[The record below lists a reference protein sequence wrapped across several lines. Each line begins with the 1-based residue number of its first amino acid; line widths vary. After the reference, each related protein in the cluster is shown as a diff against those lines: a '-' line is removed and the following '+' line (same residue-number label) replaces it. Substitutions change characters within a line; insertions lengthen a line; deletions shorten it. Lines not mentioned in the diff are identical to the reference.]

1 MGVIRMVGPTTQFLD
16 LETLNLALD
25 LCENILNDEDYT
37 YDEDNNQIHFS
48 DTDAEYRFSVSWN
61 SRAW

>member
-1 MGVIRMVGPTTQFLD
+1 MVRYKYTTTQFLD

-25 LCENILNDEDYT
+25 LCENILNEEDYT

-48 DTDAEYRFSVSWN
+48 DADAEYRFSVSWN
-61 SRAW
+61 SKAW

>member
-37 YDEDNNQIHFS
+37 YDEDNFQIHFS
-48 DTDAEYRFSVSWN
+48 DTDAEYRFSVSWQ
-61 SRAW
+61 SRKW

>member
-25 LCENILNDEDYT
+25 LCEAILEEDEYEYDEET
-37 YDEDNNQIHFS
+37 YDIHFAS
-48 DTDAEYRFSVSWN
+48 TQAEYKFTVAWQ
-61 SRAW
+61 SRTW

>member
-1 MGVIRMVGPTTQFLD
+1 MVGPTTQFLD

-37 YDEDNNQIHFS
+37 YDEDNNQIHFQ
-48 DTDAEYRFSVSWN
+48 THTQPRQ
-61 SRAW
+61 

>member
-48 DTDAEYRFSVSWN
+48 DTGAEYRFSFSWN
-61 SRAW
+61 SRSW

>member
-37 YDEDNNQIHFS
+37 YDEENNQIHFS
-48 DTDAEYRFSVSWN
+48 DIDAEYRFSVSWN